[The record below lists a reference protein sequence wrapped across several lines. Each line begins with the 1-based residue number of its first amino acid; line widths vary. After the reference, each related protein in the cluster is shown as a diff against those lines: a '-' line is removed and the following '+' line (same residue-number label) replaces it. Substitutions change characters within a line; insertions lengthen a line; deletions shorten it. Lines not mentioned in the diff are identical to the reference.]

1 MVIPDNIKRFAKAD
15 GSPVVKYLCD
25 WKGMKVYSAF
35 DPEFPYVGLPQYIL
49 ADGESLRWAN
59 TDETEEIMAIK
70 RPKINGNL

>member
-15 GSPVVKYLCD
+15 GSPDVKYLCD

-35 DPEFPYVGLPQYIL
+35 DPEAPYDGLPQYIL

-59 TDETEEIMAIK
+59 FDETEEIMAIK
-70 RPKINGNL
+70 L